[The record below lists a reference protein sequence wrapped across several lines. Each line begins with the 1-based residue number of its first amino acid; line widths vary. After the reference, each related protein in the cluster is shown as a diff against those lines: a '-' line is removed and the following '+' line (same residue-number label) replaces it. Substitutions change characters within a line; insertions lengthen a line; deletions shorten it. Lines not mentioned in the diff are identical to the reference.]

1 MKRTMLALVAAM
13 AMPVGASFT
22 ADAAEVPTQP
32 PPVVT
37 DSYSGYLFPE
47 DGSPSG
53 DDLNVNPLPQ
63 QPEAGG
69 LSISHVYLYPPSEG
83 ADGNAG

>member
-22 ADAAEVPTQP
+22 ANAAEVPTQP
-32 PPVVT
+32 SPVVT

-53 DDLNVNPLPQ
+53 DELNVKPLPQ
-63 QPEAGG
+63 QPSPVGQPY
-69 LSISHVYLYPPSEG
+69 SRIFLYPPSEG